1 MDAARPVPGTPV
13 TRARELVD
21 RKDWDGLATLCDQYW
36 LALPERHESAM
47 VALLEEVPEAEFAA
61 RPSLLVAW
69 VICYHAMVDQD
80 SRDRRPFL
88 RQYMELGTRL
98 AGSLDPERESSPAN
112 LILIGTLAMI
122 TLRGQG
128 RFEEAEA
135 RGQRVAERLA
145 VLHPLP
151 AVEPAPRPGWLA
163 MQRGLTRSLQADFD
177 GAAEQYRLAHEQARA
192 EPTAYFAGTN
202 ATANLAMIFAHLGHH
217 ETARKWLDE
226 HESYPPSPRWAST
239 LLEVGATIARGWD
252 ALDRY
257 DFTRFDRIAEATGD
271 GTESFEV
278 WPFIAALMAER
289 GLHTGGPAQALAHLS
304 TIRLSHAPAL
314 TGQGAARQVLLRAEA
329 ELLIALGEGNRAL
342 RVLTEAGPVP
352 WLAVPAA
359 RLRLLAGDHE
369 AASALASQGLWAMRA
384 VPRDTRQLLLIKAVA
399 AVRAGRTEE
408 AAGLLAALPALRSPH
423 EVLSLATVPPAER
436 EELLRLARIPL
447 SDDAA
452 ARLATAGPVYPE
464 RVTLV
469 ELTARERAVL
479 AELATGDTTPDI
491 AARLVV
497 SAATVRTQVQSI
509 YRKLGV
515 SSRKDALL
523 RARELGLLGY
533 EVHCG

>member
-1 MDAARPVPGTPV
+1 MEAARPVPGTPV

-21 RKDWDGLATLCDQYW
+21 RKDWDGLATLCDEYW
-36 LALPERHESAM
+36 LALPEGHESAM

-61 RPSLLVAW
+61 RPRLLVAW
-69 VICYHAMVDQD
+69 VICYHAMVDHD
-80 SRDRRPFL
+80 SRERRPFL

-135 RGQRVAERLA
+135 HGQRLAERLA

-163 MQRGLTRSLQADFD
+163 VQRGLTRSLQADFD

-202 ATANLAMIFAHLGHH
+202 ATANLAMVFAHLGHH
-217 ETARKWLDE
+217 ETAGKWLDE
-226 HESYPPSPRWAST
+226 HKSYPPSPRWAST

-257 DFTRFDRIAEATGD
+257 DFTRLDRIVEATGD

-278 WPFIAALMAER
+278 WPFIAALVAAR
-289 GLHTGGPAQALAHLS
+289 GLHTGGPARARALAHLS
-304 TIRLSHAPAL
+304 AIRLSHAPAL

-329 ELLIALGEGNRAL
+329 DLLIALGEANRAL
-342 RVLTEAGPVP
+342 RVITEAGPVP

-369 AASALASQGLWAMRA
+369 AASALASQGLWTRRA

-399 AVRAGRTEE
+399 SVRAGRTEE

-423 EVLSLATVPPAER
+423 EVLSLATIPPAER

-447 SDDAA
+447 SGDAA
-452 ARLATAGPVYPE
+452 ARLATAGGVYPE
-464 RVTLV
+464 QVTLV
-469 ELTARERAVL
+469 ELTAREGAVL
-479 AELATGDTTPDI
+479 TELATGDTTPDI

-523 RARELGLLGY
+523 RAQELGL
-533 EVHCG
+533 V